1 MINATVVFGNNNRF
15 NIQLDETTVCGDL
28 IYILPIG
35 INKTYKDIL
44 YCILNGKLIDCL
56 DLDNLIVDYGT
67 VDNECSIYLI
77 FKYGTISFQD
87 KYIYL
92 KYQRWVEKKYIRN
105 NILQTLQ
112 HMQQTFID
120 VQVLIPQDELYL
132 YIENINTPPDERDL
146 NLCSI
151 CSGHLVQ
158 TDIRSVV
165 KKCGHE
171 FHTACIS
178 HWLASSS
185 VRCPMCNI
193 DVRF

>member
-1 MINATVVFGNNNRF
+1 MINSTVIFGNNNRF

-44 YCILNGKLIDCL
+44 YLILNGKLIDGH
-56 DLDNLIVDYGT
+56 DLDHLIVDYGIIN
-67 VDNECSIYLI
+67 NECSIYII
-77 FKYGTISFQD
+77 FKYDIIASHD
-87 KYIYL
+87 KYIHL
-92 KYQRWVEKKYIRN
+92 KYQRWVEKKYLQN

-112 HMQQTFID
+112 YRQTLID
-120 VQVLIPQDELYL
+120 VQVLIPEDDLYV
-132 YIENINTPPDERDL
+132 YIENNTTARDDDYEM
-146 NLCSI
+146 CSI
-151 CSGHLVQ
+151 CSGHLLD
-158 TDIRSVV
+158 TDIRSTV

-171 FHTACIS
+171 FHTPCIS
-178 HWLASSS
+178 QWLSTAS